1 MINGIY
7 LTTSGMDVHQK
18 RMEVLSG
25 NLANIN
31 SVGYKKRNITF
42 IPFRDIE
49 MANLKDNAILGR
61 NAANLVITET
71 TVNLENGSLKYTEN
85 PLDLALNS
93 RNFFVVEDHNGN
105 QLLTK
110 NGSFKLD
117 SQNYLVNQD
126 DFKVLAENGYISIND
141 TSIFEVDSEANI
153 IIDGVKT
160 DKIKVASVDSYEDL
174 VITNSPYFLLADGT
188 ESADDARVNL
198 KQGFLETSNVNG
210 VEEMVNMIAIM
221 RAYEASQK
229 ALHMQDE
236 TLSKAVNQVGK
247 TNI

>member
-7 LTTSGMDVHQK
+7 LTTSGMDVNQK

-31 SVGYKKRNITF
+31 SVGYKKRNISF
-42 IPFRDIE
+42 LPFRDIE
-49 MANLKDNAILGR
+49 ISNLKNNSLLG
-61 NAANLVITET
+61 NNSANLVITET
-71 TVNLENGSLKYTEN
+71 TVNLENGSLKFTEN
-85 PLDLALNS
+85 PLDFALNS
-93 RNFFVVEDHNGN
+93 RNFFVVEDLNGN

-110 NGSFKLD
+110 NGFFELD
-117 SQNYLVNQD
+117 SENYLVNQD
-126 DFKVLAENGYISIND
+126 GFKVLAENGYINITDIGSFGVD
-141 TSIFEVDSEANI
+141 TEANI
-153 IIDGVKT
+153 LIDGEKT
-160 DKIKVASVDSYEDL
+160 DKIKVVSVGSYEDL
-174 VITNSPYFLLADGT
+174 VVTDSPYFLLKDTAEAAEGI
-188 ESADDARVNL
+188 RVNL

-236 TLSKAVNQVGK
+236 TLSKVVNQVGK